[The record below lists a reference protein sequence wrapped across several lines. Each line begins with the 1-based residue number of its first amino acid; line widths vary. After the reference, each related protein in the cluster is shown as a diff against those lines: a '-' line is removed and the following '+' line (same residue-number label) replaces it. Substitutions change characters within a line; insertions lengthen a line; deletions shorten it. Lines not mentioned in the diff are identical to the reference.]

1 MSREIKTESI
11 IIWVLILIS
20 HVTTCQEIDKRIFT
34 LEEVIQLARE
44 QSPQAIMARHSYRSS
59 YWQYRTHKA
68 EFLPNL
74 TLQSTFPD
82 FNRSINKYQREDG
95 SYTFVEDY
103 VNNTNLN
110 LSLEQNIGLTGGSI
124 FARSTLQRVDQFGD
138 NESTSYLTTPVG
150 IGFTQPIRAHNEF
163 RWEKRIEPL
172 KFQAAQQE
180 YVNALEEVAIRA
192 IRYFFDLARAQINLQ
207 IAKTNYANTDTLYR
221 IANGRFNIGTI
232 AENELLQMELS
243 FLNAGLAYNE
253 AQIDLQARKYQLQS
267 FLGYNERIDIELEMP
282 VDIPKVDIEYL
293 KALEQAHSNNPDI
306 VQHRIDLLQAQR
318 EVAKAKA
325 EKGLNANLFA
335 SFGLTQQSDQLYD
348 AYVQPIDQQSVRV
361 GLELPIVDWGLGKK
375 NYKMAQSNQEVVKI
389 QVEQA
394 QMDFEQDVFMRV
406 MQFNLQDDQ
415 LLIAGKADT
424 IAQKR
429 YEVAKQRFLIGKI
442 DVLDLNVALTE
453 KDQAMRSYLDALR
466 DYWDYYYNL
475 RRITLYD
482 WEENKTLIEDY
493 DKLIE

>member
-1 MSREIKTESI
+1 MNKENYISICFAIALLFILQIVKSQTE
-11 IIWVLILIS
+11 
-20 HVTTCQEIDKRIFT
+20 KRVFT
-34 LEEVIQLARE
+34 LNEVIQLSRE
-44 QSPQAIMARHSYRSS
+44 QSPQAIMARHSFRSS

-74 TLQSTFPD
+74 TLKSTLPD
-82 FNRSINKYQREDG
+82 FNQSLSIIQNDSG
-95 SYTFVEDY
+95 SYNYIEDY
-103 VNNTNLN
+103 VNKGNLN
-110 LSLEQNIGLTGGSI
+110 LSLTQNIGLTGGTVYMNSN
-124 FARSTLQRVDQFGD
+124 LQRVDQFGD
-138 NESTSYLTTPVG
+138 NRTTSYLTTPVG

-172 KFQAAQQE
+172 KYQAAQQE
-180 YVNALEEVAIRA
+180 YLNAMEDVALRA
-192 IRYFFDLARAQINLQ
+192 IRYYFELARAQINLH
-207 IAKTNYANTDTLYR
+207 ITATNYANTDTLYR
-221 IANGRFNIGTI
+221 IAQGRYNIGTI

-253 AQIDLQARKYQLQS
+253 AQIDLQAKKYQLQS
-267 FLGYNERIDIELEMP
+267 FLGYNERVDIELEIP
-282 VDIPKVDIEYL
+282 KEIPKVEIEYI
-293 KALEQAHSNNPDI
+293 KALEQAHLNNPEI
-306 VQHRIDLLQAQR
+306 VQQRINLLQAER

-335 SFGLTQQSDQLYD
+335 SFGLTQQSDNFYD
-348 AYVQPIDQQSVRV
+348 AYVRPSNQESVRV

-375 NYKMAQSNQEVVKI
+375 NYKMARSNEELVRV

-394 QMDFEQDVFMRV
+394 QMDFEQEVFMQV

-415 LLIAGKADT
+415 LMIAGKADT

-453 KDQAMRSYLDALR
+453 KDQAKRAYIDAMRDFWS
-466 DYWDYYYNL
+466 YYYNI

-482 WEENKTLIEDY
+482 WKEDKPLSEDY
-493 DKLIE
+493 DDLID